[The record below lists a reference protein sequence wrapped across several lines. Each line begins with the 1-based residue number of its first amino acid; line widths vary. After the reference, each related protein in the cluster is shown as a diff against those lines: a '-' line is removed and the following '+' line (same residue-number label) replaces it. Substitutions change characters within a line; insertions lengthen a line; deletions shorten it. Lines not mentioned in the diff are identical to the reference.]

1 MINKIKAFAKRCV
14 WSLRTR
20 MALVVLLGAVLGT
33 LAYVFARLVMMTAI
47 DGYIATDEARLER
60 EGEYV
65 ERLQNYITQNE
76 LSSEQTPLIAEWVKH
91 NNRHTYVMVYKDN
104 ELLFSS
110 DVTEEEG
117 DGSKPTVPG
126 ITVEYPTLEEIRDY
140 ATQNDMHSLEVSDG
154 IIFAQVSDFTE
165 YFYYDAVNVVSLIIA
180 FLVLAAVMMIY
191 FFRITGRLASLS
203 RDVNIVSGINMNHTI
218 SQGGSDELSD
228 LAGNVEQMRSS
239 IIMSIEKEREAHEAN
254 AELITSMSHDI
265 RTPLTVLLGYIDLMK
280 SRECDEVMQGYIRAT
295 ETTALRLKE
304 LSDDMF
310 RYFLVFGGK
319 EIEADIQSYDARTLL
334 EQLLSEHILLLDERG
349 YTLKYSGDEDF
360 PDGARI
366 YTDAPRLM
374 RIIDNLFSNIYKYA
388 DAQCPIELKIT
399 ITDGTLSITLANKIS
414 KRIDRTESSGIG
426 LKTCGKIAEAI
437 DAILNI
443 SESEDIFTAELLL
456 KLNKGD
462 GNAELS

>member
-1 MINKIKAFAKRCV
+1 
-14 WSLRTR
+14 
-20 MALVVLLGAVLGT
+20 
-33 LAYVFARLVMMTAI
+33 
-47 DGYIATDEARLER
+47 
-60 EGEYV
+60 
-65 ERLQNYITQNE
+65 
-76 LSSEQTPLIAEWVKH
+76 
-91 NNRHTYVMVYKDN
+91 
-104 ELLFSS
+104 
-110 DVTEEEG
+110 
-117 DGSKPTVPG
+117 
-126 ITVEYPTLEEIRDY
+126 
-140 ATQNDMHSLEVSDG
+140 MHSLEVSDG

-165 YFYYDAVNVVSLIIA
+165 YFYYDAVNVVSLIVA
-180 FLVLAAVMMIY
+180 FLVLAVVMMIY

-218 SQGGSDELSD
+218 EKRGSDELAE

-280 SRECDEVMQGYIRAT
+280 HRECDEVMQGYIKAT

-310 RYFLVFGGK
+310 RYFLVFGEK
-319 EIEADIQSYDARTLL
+319 NIEADIQSYDARTLI

-349 YTLKYSGDEDF
+349 YALKYSGDGDF

-388 DAQCPIELKIT
+388 DMDSPIELKIAT
-399 ITDGTLSITLANKIS
+399 TDSALVITLANKIPKS
-414 KRIDRTESSGIG
+414 IDRTESSGIG

-437 DAILNI
+437 GATLNI
-443 SESEDIFTAELLL
+443 SKSEDTFTAELGL
-456 KLNKGD
+456 KLNKEE
-462 GNAELS
+462 GNADLS